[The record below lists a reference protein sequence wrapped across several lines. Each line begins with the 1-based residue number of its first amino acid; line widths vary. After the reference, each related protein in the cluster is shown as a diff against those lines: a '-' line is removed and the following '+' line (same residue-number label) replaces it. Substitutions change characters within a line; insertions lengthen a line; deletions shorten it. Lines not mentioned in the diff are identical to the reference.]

1 MSRLAKFLRLV
12 SNLFKRLVHYLLKA
26 KMCAIVI
33 HEITLV
39 YSLIRESE
47 AGALPP
53 GLPPGLFVP
62 DGPGPSSAPDP
73 FQGQKAGATMV
84 SRQLELGF
92 GSQPGC
98 RSAGR
103 RRGRASRAHWWFER
117 MRGLVNGAPDW
128 EPAAL
133 PEEAPRP
140 TGAQAKPD
148 RLKSDAFPR
157 TASPGPAI
165 STPNSQ
171 PVLKA
176 PRWKFARTKRLLWD

>member
-1 MSRLAKFLRLV
+1 LSRLARFLRLV
-12 SNLFKRLVHYLLKA
+12 SNLLKGLDHCLLKA

-53 GLPPGLFVP
+53 GLPVGLFVP
-62 DGPGPSSAPDP
+62 DGPGSSSAPDP
-73 FQGQKAGATMV
+73 FHGQKAVSTMV

-103 RRGRASRAHWWFER
+103 RRGRVSRAHWWFER
-117 MRGLVNGAPDW
+117 MGGLVNGAPDW

-140 TGAQAKPD
+140 TGVQAKPD
-148 RLKSDAFPR
+148 LLKSDASPR
-157 TASPGPAI
+157 TVSPGPAI
-165 STPNSQ
+165 STPEFQ
-171 PVLKA
+171 PALKA
-176 PRWKFARTKRLLWD
+176 PRWKFART